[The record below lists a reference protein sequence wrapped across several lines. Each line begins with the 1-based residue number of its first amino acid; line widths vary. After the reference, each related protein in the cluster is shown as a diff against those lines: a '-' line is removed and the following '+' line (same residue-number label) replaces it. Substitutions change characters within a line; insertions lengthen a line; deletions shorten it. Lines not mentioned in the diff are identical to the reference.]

1 MRSKPC
7 PSCEETKSIMDFGR
21 NRQSI
26 DGLHYYCRVCAA
38 ARQREWAKDN
48 PEKVKTMR
56 RNYLRTM
63 HDRNEGVDPY
73 KGGT

>member
-1 MRSKPC
+1 MARVKTC
-7 PSCEETKSIMDFGR
+7 PSCKITKPVMEFGR

-56 RNYLRTM
+56 RNYLQAM
-63 HDRNEGVDPY
+63 HAKNEGVDPY
-73 KGGT
+73 E